1 MGTSHCSDFSCG
13 AQVLESM
20 GFSRASVVAARGLDS
35 CSPGALEQRLNS
47 CGALASLLCVVCGV
61 FLDQGS
67 NPCLLHWQA
76 DSLTLSHQ
84 GSPPNLF
91 FKTKVGKCIKIHSLL
106 LKVEDHSCKLVC
118 LVLQWGVWKLAVWWT
133 ISGTQGDPCRF
144 VFSFFKAD
152 SLPWS
157 LA

>member
-1 MGTSHCSDFSCG
+1 MPSLRCCKWTSSWTGHYCLVAVWELLIAVTSLVEPRFWG
-13 AQVLESM
+13 AW
-20 GFSRASVVAARGLDS
+20 ASVVATRGLDS

-47 CGALASLLCVVCGV
+47 CGALASLLCVVCGI

-76 DSLTLSHQ
+76 DSLPLSHQ

-91 FKTKVGKCIKIHSLL
+91 LKTKVGKCIKIHSLL

-118 LVLQWGVWKLAVWWT
+118 LVLQ
-133 ISGTQGDPCRF
+133 
-144 VFSFFKAD
+144 
-152 SLPWS
+152 
-157 LA
+157 